1 MIRKVIVAL
10 TILLLAGVTVRSQ
23 DNRPYS
29 TLEKAANKGDSQ
41 SQALLAY
48 RLKEGIGV
56 SKNLAEAKRW
66 AQIASQNRNGLG
78 YWLLAQMSREAGD
91 SVSAYRKYLESAMS
105 CNYPLAL
112 SYFARLYETGS
123 PDFDIE
129 KDEFMAFELYREAAE
144 YGDMESATRV
154 GYLYLMTRNDP
165 MSAIEYLGKAMEI
178 GDGEAMSMLASIYF
192 NGIGTAK
199 DHDKAIELF
208 RKAAEAGSPY
218 GAACYGKIQSSSI
231 ENLNMPIQECLEAF
245 SQRPVSSPETILSQ
259 VTFEYPV
266 PKDVIVLDE
275 EELEE
280 DDDEVIEETDEA
292 PSVPQVTT
300 PVQRPPKVSKKKP
313 VRSSGTAT
321 DRNLFLMK
329 VGASLIPMKYGATF
343 IPVTVGLGL
352 YDMVGSPIGME
363 LEGFR
368 FGTKN
373 PFGGRPTLFYG
384 FDTSLVIRTT
394 KGFYPK
400 IGAGLF
406 VWNPNNV
413 RGTTGLY
420 ASLGL
425 TFLIKRH
432 FCIEIG
438 AKYFPEIQENST
450 KRVPTANTYY
460 DFPVT
465 SVLFGG
471 FIPTLG
477 IGWAF

>member
-1 MIRKVIVAL
+1 MKKKIVVVL
-10 TILLLAGVTVRSQ
+10 SILFLAGTTAYSQ
-23 DNRPYS
+23 SDNRS
-29 TLEKAANKGDSQ
+29 FLSLLKAANKGDSQ
-41 SQALLAY
+41 AQALAAY
-48 RLKEGIGV
+48 RLKDGV
-56 SKNLAEAKRW
+56 GVKKDWAAAKKW

-78 YWLLAQMSREAGD
+78 YWLLAQMSHEAGD
-91 SVSAYRKYLESAMS
+91 SLSAYRKHLESAMS

-154 GYLYLMTRNDP
+154 GYLYLVTRNDP
-165 MSAIEYLGKAMEI
+165 LSAIEYLGKAVAK

-192 NGIGTAK
+192 NGVGTAK
-199 DHDKAIELF
+199 DHDKAVELF

-245 SQRPVSSPETILSQ
+245 SQRPVSSPESILSQ

-266 PKDVIVLDE
+266 PKDVIVLDT

-280 DDDEVIEETDEA
+280 EDDDVVVDDA
-292 PSVPQVTT
+292 QSVPQVST
-300 PVQRPPKVSKKKP
+300 PVQRPPKVSKEKP
-313 VRSSGTAT
+313 VRSSSAT
-321 DRNLFLMK
+321 PGRNLFLMK
-329 VGASLIPMKYGATF
+329 VGASIIPMRAGATF
-343 IPVTVGLGL
+343 IPVNVGLGI
-352 YDMVGSPIGME
+352 YDILGSPIGVA

-368 FGTKN
+368 FSTDT
-373 PFGGRPTLFYG
+373 PFGERPTLFYG
-384 FDTSLVIRTT
+384 YDASLVIRAA

-400 IGAGLF
+400 AGAGLF
-406 VWNPNNV
+406 VWNTDNV
-413 RGTTGLY
+413 KGITGLY

-425 TFLIKRH
+425 TFLIKKH
-432 FCIEIG
+432 FYLEIG
-438 AKYFPEIQENST
+438 AKYFPEIQENSI
-450 KRVPTANTYY
+450 KRIPTANTYY

-465 SVLFGG
+465 SVNFGG
-471 FIPTLG
+471 FTPTLG